1 MIKLYVIGLSILNQA
16 LKSYLKYYRD
26 CCRLYFCKKIC
37 NKAKIDKLEKNCKI
51 RFKQFNEYKKD
62 FIGLIAFVPKCRHW
76 LNSKEFKQKY
86 LNTKHPYPPLFNPND
101 MECKNINANLA
112 YYLNLPLP
120 QNYEFIYITNGS
132 SASAAANRWFKEL
145 GFLHAT
151 AQYRAK
157 PTYIINY
164 DFLYSRVNKNYI
176 LAFANEITIDSDAPL
191 LINSLSKK
199 VPLFY
204 IARDPIGR
212 IKHALNHIEDVDT
225 ITSVMKRFNLTCNV
239 EKLFPKL
246 TYLGGGNKPS
256 FIFLQQFQKNY
267 NYLYTKLITD
277 TIFKN
282 LQDKI
287 SSIYCVEFDD
297 LSKDK
302 AFDTYCKFADKF
314 GFERPQNK
322 EVFSNYL
329 NPNTNALSILPVT
342 LYVHPD
348 DLDKTNECLSTLKK
362 NGGFNITITY
372 FRLITNDELEKNID
386 INEDFG
392 GIIINDT
399 RIFALIPKDEFS
411 NFKSN
416 EKLYEATQKF
426 LRCYFDTFK
435 NQVNTAQQNAI
446 SEKQIIEFLRSN
458 KECRR
463 FIKDLLDS
471 ELNYIK
477 THHPKFIQK
486 WKYYL
491 EFESLCKEL
500 DR

>member
-1 MIKLYVIGLSILNQA
+1 MIKLYVKGLFILNQA
-16 LKSYLKYYRD
+16 LKSYLKYYRN
-26 CCRLYFCKKIC
+26 CCRLYFFKKVG
-37 NKAKIDKLEKNCKI
+37 NEAKIDKLDKKCKI
-51 RFKQFNEYKKD
+51 RFKQYSIYKKD
-62 FIGLIAFVPKCRHW
+62 FIEFIALVPKCRPW

-132 SASAAANRWFKEL
+132 SASAAANRYFKEL
-145 GFLHAT
+145 NLSYAVC
-151 AQYRAK
+151 QYTSK
-157 PTYIINY
+157 NTYLIHY
-164 DFLYSRVNKNYI
+164 DFLKSNANKKYI
-176 LAFANEITIDSDAPL
+176 LAFANEVSIDREHHF
-191 LINSLSKK
+191 LINMLPKK
-199 VPLFY
+199 TPLFY
-204 IARDPIGR
+204 VARDPISR
-212 IKHALNHIEDVDT
+212 LKHALNHIEGTNT
-225 ITSVMKRFNLTCNV
+225 ITTLMKKFNLTCSC

-246 TYLGGGNKPS
+246 IYWGGGNKPS
-256 FIFLQQFQKNY
+256 FTYLQQFQKNF
-267 NYLYTKLITD
+267 NDLYTKLITD